1 MLKIDVAGGFSGG
14 FIDACELSVSGLVR
28 LRGWSE
34 HETGKIQCPRVSVD
48 GRDLV
53 LHKIFR
59 YGRSDVAINKAFGVG
74 QSGLC
79 ADYLIPEELYDNEAR
94 SIFLDLEVKH
104 ELALGEFRFL
114 RPAYDHIFRVSEPLR
129 REHIYGSGPP
139 DPSFNPE
146 VLEFLMHRE
155 GDVLDFGCGSGAM
168 VSELARRGVSVTGL
182 ELDEARIRDAL
193 LPQAVD
199 HVVLYNG
206 TFPSPVRPVHTVLCS
221 EVLEHIPAY
230 KEAAAELSRL
240 ALSRLVVTV
249 PDIESIPLCFS
260 VGILPWHLLEATHCN
275 FFTQNS
281 LKELFSPYFERVEF
295 SRLGAAQV
303 NGVEYF
309 GSLVMV
315 ADKKN

>member
-1 MLKIDVAGGFSGG
+1 MQKIDVAGGFSGG
-14 FIDACELSVSGLVR
+14 FIDSCELSVSGIVR

-53 LHKIFR
+53 LHKVFR
-59 YGRSDVAINKAFGVG
+59 YSRSDVAINESVGVG

-79 ADYLIPEELYDNEAR
+79 IDCLIPEELYAVVLRDICLE
-94 SIFLDLEVKH
+94 LDEKH
-104 ELALGEFRFL
+104 ELALGEFRFQK
-114 RPAYDHIFRVSEPLR
+114 PAYDHIFRVSEPLR

-139 DPSFNPE
+139 DPRFNPE
-146 VLEFLMHRE
+146 VLALLMQRA
-155 GDVLDFGCGSGAM
+155 GDVVDFGCGSGAM
-168 VSELARRGVSVTGL
+168 VSELARLGVSVTGL

-193 LPQAVD
+193 RPQAVD
-199 HVVLYNG
+199 HVVLYDG
-206 TFPSPVRPVHTVLCS
+206 AFPSPVRPAHTVLCS
-221 EVLEHIPAY
+221 EVLEHIPTY

-240 ALSRLVVTV
+240 SLNRLIVTV
-249 PDIESIPLCFS
+249 PDIECIPTCFS
-260 VGILPWHLLEATHCN
+260 AGILPWHLLEATHCN
-275 FFTQNS
+275 FFTQLS
-281 LKELFSPYFERVEF
+281 LEDLFRPYFETVEF

-315 ADKKN
+315 ADKNL